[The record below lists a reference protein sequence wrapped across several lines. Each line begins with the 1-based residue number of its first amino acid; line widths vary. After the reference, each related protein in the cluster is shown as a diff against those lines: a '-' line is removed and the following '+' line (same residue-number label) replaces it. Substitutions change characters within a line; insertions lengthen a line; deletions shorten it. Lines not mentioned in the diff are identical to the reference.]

1 MASPTS
7 AYQFAFNGW
16 LFGGVGQG
24 VQVLQVDGLED
35 VPTLRTQDE
44 SRGYADGMFSGR
56 DFLNGRTITVTL
68 QIMSDSLNPMQ
79 TYLQQLKQYLLSQQ
93 TGLGTLQLYLPNR
106 GVQRVYARVRKRAIT
121 IDPDY
126 VYGRA
131 EAKVE
136 FFCPDPRIYNDT
148 ATSSTIVANAG
159 SVRTYSK
166 TYNKT
171 YSIASGGIGFTTV
184 TQVGNYE
191 TWPTFSISG
200 ACGAPLITNVTTGQ
214 VLAFPTLTMLAT
226 DTFVVNT
233 DLRTVVWNGGAARNL
248 LSNTSSWFSLPPN
261 VPTTFTLSA
270 ASGTPSATI
279 TFRDA
284 FI

>member
-1 MASPTS
+1 MATPASPYT
-7 AYQFAFNGW
+7 FAFNGW
-16 LFGGVGQG
+16 LFGGPGQG

-44 SRGYADGMFSGR
+44 SRGYTDGMFSGR
-56 DFLNGRTITVTL
+56 DFLGGRVVTVNL

-79 TYLQQLKQYLLSQQ
+79 TYLTQLKQYLISQQ

-106 GVQRVYARVRKRAIT
+106 GVQRLYARVRRRSIS

-136 FFCPDPRIYNDT
+136 FFCPDPRIYNDLQ
-148 ATSSTIVANAG
+148 SSASVTANAG
-159 SVRTYSK
+159 SLRAYNRTY
-166 TYNKT
+166 NMT
-171 YSIASGGIGFTTV
+171 YSIASGGTGFATV

-191 TWPTFSISG
+191 TWPVFTITG
-200 ACGAPLITNVTTGQ
+200 ACSSPIITNVTTGQ
-214 VLAFPTLTMLAT
+214 TLTFPTLTMTAA
-226 DTFVVNT
+226 DTLTVNS
-233 DLRTVVWNGGAARNL
+233 DLRTVLLNGGAARNL
-248 LSNTSSWFSLPPN
+248 LGNTSSWWSLLPN
-261 VPTTFTLSA
+261 VASTFTLSA
-270 ASGTPSATI
+270 AAGTPSATI

-284 FI
+284 YI